1 MRDRREHHGRRVRH
15 GRRAHLRHRVHLRHC
30 VHLRHHDHHGRHDHD
45 PHGLYQQVGK
55 LASVPLFLDGFLA
68 DRLDPRS

>member
-1 MRDRREHHGRRVRH
+1 MRDRREHHGRR
-15 GRRAHLRHRVHLRHC
+15 AHLRHRVRLRHRGHHGC
-30 VHLRHHDHHGRHDHD
+30 HDHA